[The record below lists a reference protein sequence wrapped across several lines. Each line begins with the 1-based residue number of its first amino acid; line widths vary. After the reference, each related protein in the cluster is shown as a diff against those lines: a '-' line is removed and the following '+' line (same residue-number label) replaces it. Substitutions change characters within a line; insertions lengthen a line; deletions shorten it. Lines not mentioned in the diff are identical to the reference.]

1 MGFRDLHLFNKSM
14 LGKQGWCLT
23 TRPYSLCARAL
34 KGRYFHDT
42 EFLGSSRKKHASH
55 TWRAILAG
63 REVLRKGMIRRIGD
77 GNMTNIWR
85 DRWIPMHF
93 DAKPLTPGDGQMVTM
108 VSDLLTESGD
118 WNEMLIHEIFIPS
131 MPTQFSELQ

>member
-1 MGFRDLHLFNKSM
+1 
-14 LGKQGWCLT
+14 
-23 TRPYSLCARAL
+23 
-34 KGRYFHDT
+34 
-42 EFLGSSRKKHASH
+42 
-55 TWRAILAG
+55 
-63 REVLRKGMIRRIGD
+63 VLRKGMIRCIGD
-77 GNMTNIWR
+77 GNMTDIWR
-85 DRWIPMHF
+85 DRWILMHF